1 MGEIK
6 KRYLFLLLLIIIINF
21 SVNIINTN
29 YEKKIIQVKKEI
41 EKLSDQ
47 VELMEINWTYIT
59 RPENLKNIN
68 KKGYNL
74 EPIKLNDL
82 IESNLLNK

>member
-1 MGEIK
+1 MIK

>member
-1 MGEIK
+1 MIK
-6 KRYLFLLLLIIIINF
+6 KKYLFLLLLIIVVNF
-21 SVNIINTN
+21 SLNIINTD
-29 YEKKIIQVKKEI
+29 YEKKIIKLKKDL
-41 EKLSDQ
+41 EKLSNQ
-47 VELMEINWTYIT
+47 VELIEINWTYIT

-82 IESNLLNK
+82 VESNLLNN

>member
-1 MGEIK
+1 MIEK
-6 KRYLFLLLLIIIINF
+6 KYLFLLLLIIVVNF
-21 SVNIINTN
+21 SLNIINTG
-29 YEKKIIQVKKEI
+29 YEKKIIKLTKDL
-41 EKLSDQ
+41 EKLSNQ
-47 VELMEINWTYIT
+47 VELIEINWTYIT

-82 IESNLLNK
+82 VESNLLNN

>member
-1 MGEIK
+1 MIK

-29 YEKKIIQVKKEI
+29 YEKKIIQEKKEI